1 MNPSRFYLCALPAT
15 VWETA
20 VNPAG
25 LDIVRFVGDAVSS
38 ERRIAKDV
46 NLENEYSRYTLTT
59 RRLEQEIILTGR
71 LHDAPTAEEFAQ
83 VLSRGY
89 FPTQRLVPGYLTLL
103 ARAGDGQDVARLGA
117 SFFSPDQCPAHRRA
131 FADWATRHHLSG
143 QPVVA
148 QRLEFLAWAE
158 AAGCGVVEL
167 QIAYHRA
174 SDDVDTM
181 EMNPAVDDS
190 PHFVELPEFAT
201 SGLDVEFFGSGQ
213 KRRIAEILSRQIR
226 AALATGEAVTFGNQA
241 PHDVIA
247 EVLHQFVY
255 VPTGEPP
262 RPVQLRVTY
271 ADGSEAAPFPL
282 FYLAT
287 PPEGIPTG
295 ANPLR
300 VALMSMRHVEL
311 DVDVDFCW
319 FRNREVSRTRTMAET
334 DEFCRAAT
342 ETQLDESL
350 ALGDL
355 AMHLYH
361 TGFEPAVIGFYRAL
375 VHRLSALRKSSGP
388 SLVVTPYYFRGHD
401 GYQAGST
408 WC

>member
-1 MNPSRFYLCALPAT
+1 

-20 VNPAG
+20 ANPSG

-59 RRLEQEIILTGR
+59 RRLEQEIVLTGR
-71 LHDAPTAEEFAQ
+71 LRDARTAEEFAQ

-89 FPTQRLVPGYLTLL
+89 FPTQRLAPGYLALL
-103 ARAGDGQDVARLGA
+103 VRAGDDQDIARLGA
-117 SFFSPDQCPAHRRA
+117 SFFPPDQCSTHRRA
-131 FADWATRHHLSG
+131 FADWVTKHDLAS

-167 QIAYHRA
+167 QMAYHRA
-174 SDDVDTM
+174 SGNVDTIALSS
-181 EMNPAVDDS
+181 AVNDS

-201 SGLDVEFFGSGQ
+201 SGLDLELFSSGQ

-226 AALATGEAVTFGNQA
+226 AALTTGEAVTFGNQA

-255 VPTGEPP
+255 VPSGELPQ
-262 RPVQLRVTY
+262 PVQLRVIY

-282 FYLAT
+282 FCLAA
-287 PPEGIPTG
+287 PPDGTPTG

-311 DVDVDFCW
+311 DVDIDFCW
-319 FRNREVSRTRTMAET
+319 FRNREVSRTRTLAET
-334 DEFCRAAT
+334 DEFCQTAT
-342 ETQLDESL
+342 ENQLDESL

-355 AMHLYH
+355 ALHLYH

-375 VHRLSALRKSSGP
+375 VHRLSFLRNSSGP
-388 SLVVTPYYFRGHD
+388 SLVVTPYYFRGRE